1 MNTPSMHVSEGQD
14 DLREEVTSLRSG
26 FAFFLRLQLLFILVV
41 GVFVWRVAL
50 VQHRSLEA
58 ARLGSGKI
66 HNDQI
71 RQRQLVEEFRKYAAT
86 HPEFAQ
92 ILRAKGIEV
101 PATAAGGAPI
111 PPAPSGGR

>member
-1 MNTPSMHVSEGQD
+1 MNVPEDQD

-50 VQHRSLEA
+50 VQHRSLES

-66 HNDQI
+66 RNDQI

-101 PATAAGGAPI
+101 PTAASGGAPV

>member
-1 MNTPSMHVSEGQD
+1 MHVPEDQD

-41 GVFVWRVAL
+41 GLFVWRVAL

-66 HNDQI
+66 HNDQV
-71 RQRQLVEEFRKYAAT
+71 RQRQLVDEFRKYAAT

-101 PATAAGGAPI
+101 PTTASGGVPI

>member
-1 MNTPSMHVSEGQD
+1 MNTPAMHVPEDQD
-14 DLREEVTSLRSG
+14 DLREEMTSLRSG
-26 FAFFLRLQLLFILVV
+26 FAFFLRLQLLFTLVV

-66 HNDQI
+66 QNDQI
-71 RQRQLVEEFRKYAAT
+71 RQRQLVEEFRKYATT

-101 PATAAGGAPI
+101 PTTAAGGAPI

>member
-1 MNTPSMHVSEGQD
+1 
-14 DLREEVTSLRSG
+14 
-26 FAFFLRLQLLFILVV
+26 
-41 GVFVWRVAL
+41 VWRVAL

-101 PATAAGGAPI
+101 PTTAPGGTPI

>member
-1 MNTPSMHVSEGQD
+1 MSTPSTSVPDDQD
-14 DLREEVTSLRSG
+14 TLPEEVASLRNG
-26 FAFFLRLQLLFILVV
+26 FGFFLRLQLVFIVV
-41 GVFVWRVAL
+41 IGVFVWRVAL

-71 RQRQLVEEFRKYAAT
+71 RQRQLVDEFRKYAAT

-101 PATAAGGAPI
+101 PSTAPGGATV
-111 PPAPSGGR
+111 PPVPSAGR

>member
-1 MNTPSMHVSEGQD
+1 MNVPEDQD

-26 FAFFLRLQLLFILVV
+26 FAFFLRLQLLFILAV

-101 PATAAGGAPI
+101 PTAAAGGTPI

>member
-1 MNTPSMHVSEGQD
+1 MSTPSPSAPDDQD
-14 DLREEVTSLRSG
+14 TLREEVASLRSG
-26 FAFFLRLQLLFILVV
+26 FAFFLRLQLLFIMLV
-41 GVFVWRVAL
+41 GVFIWRVAL

-58 ARLGSGKI
+58 ARLSSGKI

-71 RQRQLVEEFRKYAAT
+71 RQRQLVDEFRKYAST

-92 ILRAKGIEV
+92 ILRAKGIDV
-101 PATAAGGAPI
+101 PSTPAGGAAL

>member
-1 MNTPSMHVSEGQD
+1 MNASEAQD

-101 PATAAGGAPI
+101 PTTAAGGAPI

>member
-1 MNTPSMHVSEGQD
+1 M
-14 DLREEVTSLRSG
+14 RSG
-26 FAFFLRLQLLFILVV
+26 FIFFLRLQLLFILVV

-50 VQHRSLEA
+50 VQHRSLES

-101 PATAAGGAPI
+101 PTNGAGGTPVP
-111 PPAPSGGR
+111 PPASGGR